1 MSCNTGEVYNDELKL
16 INMNCLECK
25 KEEDPNDPNIFI
37 DNQIKIDLNCF
48 PIKTY
53 TEEKIIFDVSEL
65 DIEVTE
71 KTCLDYGKAIVY
83 GEYQCITKELNYYY
97 VLNNDEN
104 TGVIDICDMSCESCN
119 GKKNTETQDTN
130 CINCIEGY
138 YKTDDSNT
146 NCILEN
152 LIPENY
158 FKNDLDNVYYK
169 CYFSCSKCSQL
180 ELDEF
185 NHNCDKCISEY
196 YFEYNTNNCYNNLV
210 LERGY
215 YLDNFTINENE
226 DPIYKKCY
234 EKCKTCNNTI
244 IENNMNC
251 ILCIDGLYK
260 INGTNNCF
268 NEEIIEQGYYLK
280 DNIFYPCEENCKT
293 CTDSKSDIDGIIS
306 YNCLSCDITKGLYLV
321 LDLNNCE
328 PESFKENGY
337 YLKDID
343 DINNLKIFYK
353 CFISC
358 SLCNEGEEFDISTN
372 KNNHNCLQCANNY
385 YPLRYDPNP
394 YNCYNEDE
402 MIPAGYILVRNYWEI
417 CHENCDTCTISP
429 IYDSIIVTLSFILDK
444 SHSISSKILRLS

>member
-1 MSCNTGEVYNDELKL
+1 MQCISCKENHIKNSNNCYLEVDSTIKTFYASGSTTEITSCFQSFNKYIIENTYECIDSIPNIGYYLSNIETGLLSPCHTDCKTCSNINDATSTKCNSCNNEDYYLLDGNCIISCPQGYYSTISNDIKICKKCYQNCMSCNTGEVYNDELKL

-71 KTCLDYGKAIVY
+71 KTCLDYGKAIIY

-158 FKNDLDNVYYK
+158 FKNDLDNIYYK

-185 NHNCDKCISEY
+185 NHNCD
-196 YFEYNTNNCYNNLV
+196 
-210 LERGY
+210 
-215 YLDNFTINENE
+215 
-226 DPIYKKCY
+226 
-234 EKCKTCNNTI
+234 
-244 IENNMNC
+244 
-251 ILCIDGLYK
+251 IL
-260 INGTNNCF
+260 
-268 NEEIIEQGYYLK
+268 
-280 DNIFYPCEENCKT
+280 
-293 CTDSKSDIDGIIS
+293 
-306 YNCLSCDITKGLYLV
+306 
-321 LDLNNCE
+321 
-328 PESFKENGY
+328 
-337 YLKDID
+337 
-343 DINNLKIFYK
+343 
-353 CFISC
+353 
-358 SLCNEGEEFDISTN
+358 
-372 KNNHNCLQCANNY
+372 
-385 YPLRYDPNP
+385 
-394 YNCYNEDE
+394 
-402 MIPAGYILVRNYWEI
+402 
-417 CHENCDTCTISP
+417 
-429 IYDSIIVTLSFILDK
+429 IIVI
-444 SHSISSKILRLS
+444 II